1 MKNYR
6 GIYLCT
12 MLSSSSCD
20 KLLLLNS
27 IMSDQSQVDI
37 HTTDIWHNLPG
48 RALFFLDM
56 GADLVKHGDGD
67 RSKIC
72 PRLFA
77 VAESMCI
84 GAGEDMRRVECS
96 MELQV
101 RHSKL
106 QMGE

>member
-1 MKNYR
+1 
-6 GIYLCT
+6 

-20 KLLLLNS
+20 RLLLLNS

-37 HTTDIWHNLPG
+37 QTTGIWHNLPG

-67 RSKIC
+67 RSRIC
-72 PRLFA
+72 PRQLV
-77 VAESMCI
+77 VADSMCM
-84 GAGEDMRRVECS
+84 GAGEVMRRLECS

-101 RHSKL
+101 EHSKL